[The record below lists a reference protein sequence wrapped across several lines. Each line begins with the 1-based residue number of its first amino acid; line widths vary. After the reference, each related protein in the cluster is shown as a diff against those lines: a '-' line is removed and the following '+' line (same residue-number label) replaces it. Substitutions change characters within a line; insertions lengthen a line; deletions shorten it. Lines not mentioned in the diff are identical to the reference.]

1 MANKTQW
8 APANTII
15 PVGGERAYSRLKNGA
30 KSYAALL
37 TARADV
43 NVAVAPAGALR
54 NRGSVWALFDEVG
67 IEEDGRDRH
76 RYDGRMLRYISEMFA
91 PSPLTAIRADTPV
104 ALYHLEESAV
114 IWFSHPL
121 TAAPQETAYRE
132 LDARRLLQ
140 VFARMVA
147 APGAVLNA
155 RLFTVG
161 GATVTISNV
170 SISVTQLYDDRSPD
184 LPVFIPTVRQITEPI
199 TGANP
204 EQQIW
209 IKTPQFIRGIVIQQD
224 ADEGER
230 ADILTSFALR
240 GDYRDIIGPRQ
251 QNLDDLQHYS
261 EFEQGGLVLSNQAYV
276 GLNFQRAGKLS
287 NVINPADDV
296 NLRIEANV
304 APGAGTN
311 PLLRIALL
319 ELERTTGLVSETIP
333 FPI

>member
-1 MANKTQW
+1 
-8 APANTII
+8 
-15 PVGGERAYSRLKNGA
+15 
-30 KSYAALL
+30 
-37 TARADV
+37 
-43 NVAVAPAGALR
+43 
-54 NRGSVWALFDEVG
+54 
-67 IEEDGRDRH
+67 
-76 RYDGRMLRYISEMFA
+76 MLRYISEMFA